1 MRESTGIEE
10 QAGLTELSEE
20 AGMAEMRE
28 LHVYDCALMGAFPM
42 RLILATML
50 VAGRLLATL
59 MAAPS
64 PRAERETCPPICDQI
79 PATAWISTHAVP
91 LNSQYRWPA
100 MAGAAVAVTRAT
112 PRFGFEQVCAT
123 PAFPHDSRDW
133 AVAGRVT
140 VVHPDGQWQLQAQ
153 VLHWRGDTA
162 RGGQIAAS
170 VFGTAVAALRAC
182 QLGAPLQSPSVTD
195 DEPTRMAAVIS
206 GPVIM
211 HTYLVAHVSS
221 STISEL
227 TLWSSGP
234 PQVPWPTVA
243 DSAVLDALTAPL
255 CEAYIGSCP

>member
-1 MRESTGIEE
+1 
-10 QAGLTELSEE
+10 
-20 AGMAEMRE
+20 
-28 LHVYDCALMGAFPM
+28 M

-64 PRAERETCPPICDQI
+64 AQAEPETCPPICDQI

-182 QLGAPLQSPSVTD
+182 QLGTPLQSPSVTD

>member
-1 MRESTGIEE
+1 
-10 QAGLTELSEE
+10 
-20 AGMAEMRE
+20 
-28 LHVYDCALMGAFPM
+28 M

-64 PRAERETCPPICDQI
+64 AQAEPETCPPICDQI

-133 AVAGRVT
+133 AVAGRVA

-211 HTYLVAHVSS
+211 YTYLVAHVSS